1 MSGPS
6 PQSPEARRR
15 RLKDRKARLQ
25 AEIERSRVATR
36 TLAVLKRVAV
46 GVYSDG
52 FIHAGNLA
60 YLTLVAVFPFFIL
73 AAAIAQ
79 LLGRTQAGLE
89 AVNGFLLT
97 VPPSVADVLRPAII
111 DVLEARTGPLLWAGA
126 IIGLWTVG
134 SLIETIRDILRR
146 AYGTVSTSSFWKYR
160 LRAMGLIIVSVIGA
174 LIALSLQ
181 VLLAAAEALVEH
193 ILPRTNAAFDLIAT
207 SRLVPA
213 VILFLAIFGLFAA
226 LTPSRYRTSRYPKWP
241 GAAFTASWWYGT
253 SLLLPV
259 FFAHITSYSLTY
271 GGLAGAMI
279 TLIFFFIIG
288 LGVVIGAELNAALA
302 DFPDED
308 EPVEETE
315 DPAA

>member
-1 MSGPS
+1 MLGLS
-6 PQSPEARRR
+6 PQSPEARR
-15 RLKDRKARLQ
+15 KHGGEHGSNA
-25 AEIERSRVATR
+25 ASRS
-36 TLAVLKRVAV
+36 LIVLKRVAI

-97 VPPSVADVLRPAII
+97 VPPGVAEVLRPAIV
-111 DVLEARTGPLLWAGA
+111 DVLQARTGNLLWIGA
-126 IIGLWTVG
+126 LVGLWTVG
-134 SLIETIRDILRR
+134 SLIETIRDIMRR
-146 AYGTVSTSSFWKYR
+146 AYGTQATQPFWHYR
-160 LRAMGLIIVSVIGA
+160 LSAMGIIILSVMGA

-181 VLLAAAEALVEH
+181 VMLAAAETVLTRLLPFADGALS
-193 ILPRTNAAFDLIAT
+193 LITT
-207 SRLVPA
+207 SRLVPTFF
-213 VILFLAIFGLFAA
+213 LFLAMYFLFVA
-226 LTPSRYRTSRYPKWP
+226 LTPSRYRDSRFPKWP
-241 GAAFTASWWYGT
+241 GAAFTTLWWYGT

-259 FFAHITSYSLTY
+259 FLAHITSYSLTY
-271 GGLAGAMI
+271 GGLAGAMV

-302 DFPDED
+302 EFPTAD
-308 EPVEETE
+308 EPAEDTE
-315 DPAA
+315 KQPA